1 MRRAR
6 RRTGGT
12 PRDTGG
18 LPQEAGGLP
27 QEAGGLPQEAGGLPQ
42 EAGGPPQ
49 EAGGPPPGAG
59 WPPPGAEDSI
69 AERAAELATEVTEAE
84 QPEERR
90 RLTTAFAAAARS
102 SARASARATGRGVR
116 AARRRAGTGTGWLTA
131 QVVAMA
137 PRVRVRNAAALR
149 AQFPGKSTEEIA
161 DALMIGASR
170 ASGTVGG
177 AVGAWAALPVL
188 PAFPVELVTETLALI
203 GIELKLIAELHEV
216 YGMAPPGNTV
226 DRATAYIGAWAH
238 RRGVLAAPGGLILV
252 AGSPLGRRLRLR
264 LAARAGRSAFSLG
277 PLFTGAAAGALLN
290 SRETRRLGLDVR
302 ADLRRRA
309 GRRGAELARRGVAPE
324 LET

>member
-1 MRRAR
+1 VGLAQDTVGPAQDTVGLAQDTRGAAPGIGGAR
-6 RRTGGT
+6 
-12 PRDTGG
+12 
-18 LPQEAGGLP
+18 QV
-27 QEAGGLPQEAGGLPQ
+27 
-42 EAGGPPQ
+42 
-49 EAGGPPPGAG
+49 
-59 WPPPGAEDSI
+59 AESSI
-69 AERAAELATEVTEAE
+69 AEQAAELATEITEAE

-90 RLTTAFAAAARS
+90 RPTAAFAAAARS
-102 SARASARATGRGVR
+102 GARASARATGRGVR
-116 AARRRAGTGTGWLTA
+116 AAWRRAGTRTGWFTA

-137 PRVRVRNAAALR
+137 PRLRVRNGAALR
-149 AQFPGKSTEEIA
+149 AHFPGKNTEDIA
-161 DALMIGASR
+161 DALIVGASR
-170 ASGTVGG
+170 ASG
-177 AVGAWAALPVL
+177 AVGAAVGSWAALPTL

-216 YGMAPPGNTV
+216 YGMVPPGNAA

-264 LAARAGRSAFSLG
+264 LAARTGRTAFSLA

-309 GRRGAELARRGVAPE
+309 SAPELARRGPNPE
-324 LET
+324 LESCA

>member
-1 MRRAR
+1 MDPPRA
-6 RRTGGT
+6 TVG
-12 PRDTGG
+12 PAQD
-18 LPQEAGGLP
+18 AGG
-27 QEAGGLPQEAGGLPQ
+27 AADDSGGSPLGTDG
-42 EAGGPPQ
+42 
-49 EAGGPPPGAG
+49 
-59 WPPPGAEDSI
+59 SI

-90 RLTTAFAAAARS
+90 RLTAAFAAAARS
-102 SARASARATGRGVR
+102 SARATGRGVR
-116 AARRRAGTGTGWLTA
+116 AARRRAGTGMGWLAA

-137 PRVRVRNAAALR
+137 PRLRVRNGAALR
-149 AQFPGKSTEEIA
+149 AQFHGKNTEDIA
-161 DALMIGASR
+161 DALIVGASR
-170 ASGTVGG
+170 ASGAVGA
-177 AVGAWAALPVL
+177 AVGAWAALPAL

-203 GIELKLIAELHEV
+203 GIELKLVAELHEV
-216 YGMAPPGNTV
+216 YGMAPPGHAA

-277 PLFTGAAAGALLN
+277 PLFTGAAAGAMLN

-309 GRRGAELARRGVAPE
+309 EVSGPELARRGTRPE
-324 LET
+324 LEG

>member
-6 RRTGGT
+6 RRSGG
-12 PRDTGG
+12 PRQDTAGPSQDTGG
-18 LPQEAGGLP
+18 SPQDT
-27 QEAGGLPQEAGGLPQ
+27 
-42 EAGGPPQ
+42 GGPP
-49 EAGGPPPGAG
+49 
-59 WPPPGAEDSI
+59 EDTENSI

-84 QPEERR
+84 RPEERR
-90 RLTTAFAAAARS
+90 RLTAAFGAAARS

-116 AARRRAGTGTGWLTA
+116 AARRGARTGTGWLTA

-137 PRVRVRNAAALR
+137 PRVRVRNGAALR

-161 DALMIGASR
+161 DALIVGASR
-170 ASGTVGG
+170 ASGAVG
-177 AVGAWAALPVL
+177 ASVGAWAALPVL
-188 PAFPVELVTETLALI
+188 PAFPAELVTETLALI

-216 YGMAPPGNTV
+216 YGMAPPGNAM
-226 DRATAYIGAWAH
+226 DRATAYIGAGEH

-264 LAARAGRSAFSLG
+264 LAARTGRSAFSLA

-309 GRRGAELARRGVAPE
+309 SVPELAGRGPNSG
-324 LET
+324 LES